1 MNFAWAKKAALVAAV
16 VVTGTSLSLGLSGCS
31 RGASGDD
38 PAAASALEA
47 QSWMRA
53 NGHTEG
59 VVTLPSGLQ
68 YKIVTSGPVG
78 GKQPDRNDLVR
89 VDYEGSLTNGEV
101 FDSTF
106 GRGLPSVMTPSEV
119 IPAWTEALQLMRP
132 GDEWLLYVPPELGYG
147 ESGRPP
153 VIPGNAVLVF
163 RLRLLDVA
171 QTPGTGSGVG
181 EANG

>member
-1 MNFAWAKKAALVAAV
+1 MNCAWLKVALSAALLTSSFGLTGCNRDGSGTDVAAV
-16 VVTGTSLSLGLSGCS
+16 SATE
-31 RGASGDD
+31 
-38 PAAASALEA
+38 AA
-47 QSWMRA
+47 SWMRA
-53 NGHTEG
+53 NAHQPG
-59 VVTLPSGLQ
+59 VVSLPSGLQ
-68 YKIVTSGPVG
+68 YKIVASGPASG
-78 GKQPDRNDLVR
+78 PRPDRNDLVR

-106 GRGLPSVMTPSEV
+106 GRGLPSVMSPAEV

-147 ESGRPP
+147 PEGRPP
-153 VIPGNAVLVF
+153 AIPGNSVLVF

-171 QTPGTGSGVG
+171 ATPGNGNGIG